1 MSLIPAIYLLGVG
14 GIGGFF
20 VGYGVKKFTKILA
33 IFIGVFFLA
42 VISLDYI
49 GVFAINYEGI
59 VGFISKLFDPTQA
72 TEVLMPLIANL
83 PLVVS
88 FIAGFSIGLKK
99 SQ

>member
-1 MSLIPAIYLLGVG
+1 VSLVPAVYLLGIG

-20 VGYGVKKFTKILA
+20 VGYGIKKFLKILLMA
-33 IFIGVFFLA
+33 IGVFFLA

-59 VGFISKLFDPTQA
+59 IGFISKLFDPTQA
-72 TEVLMPLIANL
+72 AEVLMPLIANL

-88 FIAGFSIGLKK
+88 FIVGFLVGLKK
-99 SQ
+99 S